1 MEPKEGILM
10 EIDESKLRPKE
21 KQSQAAKYGVLG
33 VQLGKD
39 LYNTLN
45 DYCQKKG
52 IIKTRLIRALV
63 KAYLDQQDK

>member
-1 MEPKEGILM
+1 METKEGILM

-21 KQSQAAKYGVLG
+21 RQSQAAKYGGLG

-52 IIKTRLIRALV
+52 IIKTKLIRALV
-63 KAYLDQQDK
+63 QAYLEDK

>member
-1 MEPKEGILM
+1 METKEGILM
-10 EIDESKLRPKE
+10 EIDESKLSPKE
-21 KQSQAAKYGVLG
+21 RQSQASKYGVLG

-52 IIKTRLIRALV
+52 IIKTKLIRALV
-63 KAYLDQQDK
+63 QAYLEDK

>member
-1 MEPKEGILM
+1 MQ
-10 EIDESKLRPKE
+10 IDESTLKPK
-21 KQSQAAKYGVLG
+21 KRISQAARYGVLG

-45 DYCQKKG
+45 NYCQKKG
-52 IIKTRLIRALV
+52 IIKTKLIRALV

>member
-1 MEPKEGILM
+1 M

-21 KQSQAAKYGVLG
+21 RQSQASKYGVLG

-52 IIKTRLIRALV
+52 IIKTKLIRALV
-63 KAYLDQQDK
+63 QAYLEDK

>member
-1 MEPKEGILM
+1 METKEGILM

-21 KQSQAAKYGVLG
+21 RQSQASKYGVLG

-39 LYNTLN
+39 LYNTFN

-52 IIKTRLIRALV
+52 IIKTKLIRALV
-63 KAYLDQQDK
+63 QAYLEDK

>member
-1 MEPKEGILM
+1 METKEGILM

-21 KQSQAAKYGVLG
+21 KQSQATKYGVLG

-52 IIKTRLIRALV
+52 IIKTKLIRALV
-63 KAYLDQQDK
+63 QAYLEDK

>member
-1 MEPKEGILM
+1 METKEGILM

-45 DYCQKKG
+45 DYCQKG

-63 KAYLDQQDK
+63 KAYLDQQNK

>member
-1 MEPKEGILM
+1 M
-10 EIDESKLRPKE
+10 EIDESKLSPKE
-21 KQSQAAKYGVLG
+21 RQSQASKYGVLG

-52 IIKTRLIRALV
+52 IIKTKLIRALV
-63 KAYLDQQDK
+63 QAYLEDK

>member
-1 MEPKEGILM
+1 METKEGILM

-21 KQSQAAKYGVLG
+21 RQSQASKYGVLG

-52 IIKTRLIRALV
+52 IIKTKLIRALV
-63 KAYLDQQDK
+63 QAYLEDK

>member
-1 MEPKEGILM
+1 METKEGILM

-21 KQSQAAKYGVLG
+21 RQSQASKYGVLG

-52 IIKTRLIRALV
+52 IIKTKLIRALV
-63 KAYLDQQDK
+63 PAYLEDK